1 MTSNNSSGKWSVRIV
16 PLPTSINYIRLAHE
30 LRLPQSRV
38 FIPKLFN
45 SNISYAWI
53 KDFSNEDDA
62 NEFVRQWSGASIQ
75 GQIIECI
82 ASLSRND
89 QANREPNQQREFRP
103 STEPKTQREDFDL
116 PSTRSLLMST

>member
-1 MTSNNSSGKWSVRIV
+1 
-16 PLPTSINYIRLAHE
+16 
-30 LRLPQSRV
+30 
-38 FIPKLFN
+38 
-45 SNISYAWI
+45 
-53 KDFSNEDDA
+53 
-62 NEFVRQWSGASIQ
+62 FVRQWSGASIQ

-116 PSTRSLLMST
+116 PNTRSLLMSTNTSETLHARTNDVATDSQKLQPPRHRPDRNRNTLQYQHKRALLFQQTTTS